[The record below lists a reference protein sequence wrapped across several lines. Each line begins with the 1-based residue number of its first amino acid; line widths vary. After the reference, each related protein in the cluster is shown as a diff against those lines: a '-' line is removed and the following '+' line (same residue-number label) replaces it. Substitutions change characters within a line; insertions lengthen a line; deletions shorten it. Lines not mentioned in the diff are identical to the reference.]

1 MNGNSPVFVSGP
13 CAGVAGEIRVPGDK
27 SISHRALMLGAIA
40 DGRTEA
46 SGFLDSADCRA
57 TLAACVAMGVKVDRP
72 APDRLIIHGAGMH
85 GLKAPG
91 AALDLGNSG
100 TAMRLLAGLLC
111 AQDFDS
117 VLVGDSSLSRRPMER
132 IAAPLR
138 RMGADIRT
146 NGGRPPLA
154 ISGRRSLRGCAHEL
168 EVPSAQVK
176 SAILLAGLYAKGRT
190 SVTEPVP
197 TRDHTERMLQAL
209 GVAVSRDDATVSLA
223 GPVALSGTTI
233 VVPGD
238 FSSAAFFIVAGVV
251 AGRGPLLIRGIGVNP
266 TRTGLLDI
274 LGLMGADIRLLNPR
288 ECGREPV
295 ADLQVMPGA
304 LRGINVPHELVASTI
319 DEFPVLFAAAA
330 LADGETL
337 VRGAAELR
345 VKESD
350 RIAVMADG
358 LRALGVQVE
367 TLPDGLRIQ
376 GGPVGGGI
384 VESRGDH
391 RVAMAFA
398 VLAARAAEPVVIRDV
413 RHVATSFPGFVATA
427 RLAGLE
433 LDEAARA

>member
-57 TLAACVAMGVKVDRP
+57 TLGACVAMGVKVDRP

-238 FSSAAFFIVAGVV
+238 FSSAAFFIVAGIV
-251 AGRGPLLIRGIGVNP
+251 AGRAPLLIRGVGVNP

-433 LDEAARA
+433 LDEEARA

>member
-57 TLAACVAMGVKVDRP
+57 TLGACVAMGVKVDRP

-433 LDEAARA
+433 LDEEARA